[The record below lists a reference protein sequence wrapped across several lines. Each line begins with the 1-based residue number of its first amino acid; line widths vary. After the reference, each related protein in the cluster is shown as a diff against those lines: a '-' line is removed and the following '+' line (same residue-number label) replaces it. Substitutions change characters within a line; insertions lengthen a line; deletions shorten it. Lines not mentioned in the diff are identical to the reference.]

1 MSDLRKRLWAAG
13 DGKAGSASDP
23 PLEWEAAHALAEL
36 EAENARLGEQLAAAY
51 NEHFGTAVDWAGK
64 ALSATEQRRR
74 AEAAEAKLKEW
85 NDAFFALTDMSNWP
99 DMNGDWR
106 RGYKDAMD
114 YVHEYCMEMAEDRRT
129 VTALTDKEDE

>member
-1 MSDLRKRLWAAG
+1 
-13 DGKAGSASDP
+13 
-23 PLEWEAAHALAEL
+23 L

-74 AEAAEAKLKEW
+74 AEAAEAKLEKYQAVGDAAKEE
-85 NDAFFALTDMSNWP
+85 TS
-99 DMNGDWR
+99 
-106 RGYKDAMD
+106 
-114 YVHEYCMEMAEDRRT
+114 AEDLVLATEGTTHVQFEAAKEACRRAKKMRRAA